1 MNFTNFK
8 TVDIEINVSNTDTR
22 YLPNLT
28 PTDPHKVDTNTPNG
42 VSSFTLSKHI
52 IKENCE
58 RRNPH

>member
-28 PTDPHKVDTNTPNG
+28 PTDPHKVDTNTPM
-42 VSSFTLSKHI
+42 V
-52 IKENCE
+52 
-58 RRNPH
+58 